1 MHSISIIL
9 LLAFINSRRSSDA
22 SILIVLQS
30 TSKKKETYSQAMERL
45 EKIVRQID
53 NNELEIDAL
62 AEKIKEAN
70 EIIAFC
76 SDKLTKADKEI
87 EKLLSEKRES
97 EE

>member
-1 MHSISIIL
+1 MV
-9 LLAFINSRRSSDA
+9 A
-22 SILIVLQS
+22 
-30 TSKKKETYSQAMERL
+30 KKKQTYSEAIARL
-45 EKIVRQID
+45 ESIVRQID

-76 SDKLTKADKEI
+76 SDKLTKADREI
-87 EKLLSEKRES
+87 EKLLSEKREC

>member
-1 MHSISIIL
+1 MV
-9 LLAFINSRRSSDA
+9 A
-22 SILIVLQS
+22 
-30 TSKKKETYSQAMERL
+30 KKKQTYSEAVARL
-45 EKIVRQID
+45 EGIVRQID

-76 SDKLTKADKEI
+76 SDKLTKADREI
-87 EKLLSEKRES
+87 EKLLAEKQEC